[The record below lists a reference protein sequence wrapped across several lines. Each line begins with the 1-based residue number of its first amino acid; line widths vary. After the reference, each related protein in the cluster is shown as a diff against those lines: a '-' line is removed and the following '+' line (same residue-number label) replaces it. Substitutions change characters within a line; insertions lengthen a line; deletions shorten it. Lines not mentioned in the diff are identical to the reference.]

1 MDRWRWRFEV
11 LLALVVGVPL
21 FTGLMLAHTSI
32 GWPLVCAGILK
43 ASYDVLLLLQFRRVE
58 AQAS

>member
-1 MDRWRWRFEV
+1 ASSITNVPRS
-11 LLALVVGVPL
+11 LAAAIPPL

>member
-21 FTGLMLAHTSI
+21 FTGLMLA
-32 GWPLVCAGILK
+32 
-43 ASYDVLLLLQFRRVE
+43 
-58 AQAS
+58 